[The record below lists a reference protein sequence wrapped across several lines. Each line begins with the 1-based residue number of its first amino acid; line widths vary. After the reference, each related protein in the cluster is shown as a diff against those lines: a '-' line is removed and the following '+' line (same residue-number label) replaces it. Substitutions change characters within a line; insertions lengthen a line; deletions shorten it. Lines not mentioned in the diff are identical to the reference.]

1 MGVYKNARYIMADS
15 LLTIAWD
22 PASLGMISRMP
33 GFTTFLNAEIST
45 ELLEIGDM
53 LQVAMENE
61 TWQVFANP
69 TGELADAIHPYLE
82 GPLTLIIDV
91 EVPYAW
97 RMERGFFGRDSLG
110 RLYAEEGK
118 PYAEPALQDNEA
130 TILQML
136 NLAAGNAIA
145 AFEEAK

>member
-1 MGVYKNARYIMADS
+1 MADP

-22 PASLGMISRMP
+22 PSSLGWISHLP
-33 GFTTFLNAEIST
+33 EFQPYLQQDISAA
-45 ELLEIGDM
+45 LLEIGDT
-53 LQVAMENE
+53 LQIAMESN

-69 TGELADAIHPYLE
+69 EGNLADAIKPFLE

-97 RMERGFFGRDSLG
+97 RMEMGFFGKDSLG

-118 PYAEPALQDNEA
+118 PYAEPALQDNEQ
-130 TILQML
+130 TIFQML
-136 NLAAGNAIA
+136 NLAAANAVA
-145 AFEEAK
+145 DFKASR